1 MLNFAIIG
9 CGHIAQ
15 RHARQIMQVGKLKA
29 VCDIDLDKAYEI
41 AQHYNAD
48 AYTNFSE
55 LLLQETE
62 IDVAAICTPNG
73 LHSLQTIEALK
84 NDMHVVCEKPMAI
97 KTDDCESMIYEAKKA
112 GKQLFVVKQNRFN
125 PPVQAVKD
133 LLDQNKLGRIYS
145 IHVNCI
151 WNRDASYYFD
161 SWRGTKELDGGILFT
176 QFSHFIDLLHW
187 MFGDVKN
194 AMAYTNNFA
203 HKGIIEFEDSGVAC
217 LQFENGILGSI
228 HFSVNSYK
236 KNMEGS
242 VTIVAEKGTIKIGG
256 EYLNEL
262 EYQLIENVVIE
273 NLNEGNSANDYG
285 TYKGSMSNHDK
296 VYKHVADVIL
306 NNAPNQLNG
315 YDGLK
320 TVEIIEKIYKSSR

>member
-97 KTDDCESMIYEAKKA
+97 KTDDC
-112 GKQLFVVKQNRFN
+112 
-125 PPVQAVKD
+125 
-133 LLDQNKLGRIYS
+133 
-145 IHVNCI
+145 
-151 WNRDASYYFD
+151 
-161 SWRGTKELDGGILFT
+161 
-176 QFSHFIDLLHW
+176 
-187 MFGDVKN
+187 
-194 AMAYTNNFA
+194 
-203 HKGIIEFEDSGVAC
+203 
-217 LQFENGILGSI
+217 
-228 HFSVNSYK
+228 
-236 KNMEGS
+236 
-242 VTIVAEKGTIKIGG
+242 
-256 EYLNEL
+256 
-262 EYQLIENVVIE
+262 
-273 NLNEGNSANDYG
+273 
-285 TYKGSMSNHDK
+285 
-296 VYKHVADVIL
+296 
-306 NNAPNQLNG
+306 
-315 YDGLK
+315 
-320 TVEIIEKIYKSSR
+320 